1 MTRVSEFKI
10 KNFFCLFWRGE
21 LESVNFFSQTT
32 NNPNKKKK
40 KKFFFWGGAGVGG
53 GGGWLVGVLDGWTV
67 QQAQTN
73 LPLQLLRSWGHN
85 KALMYKL
92 FS

>member
-53 GGGWLVGVLDGWTV
+53 GGVVGGGVRWMDSPTGPNQFAPST
-67 QQAQTN
+67 
-73 LPLQLLRSWGHN
+73 SS
-85 KALMYKL
+85 KL
-92 FS
+92 GA